1 MNSPGLWKPVVVIV
15 VVYFAFAIVNVLNKK
30 ILDKG
35 VSPMIVVTYRQAI
48 SCVFLA
54 PLAYFW
60 ERRSRPNLTSS
71 ILCHL
76 FLSALLGATLLQYT
90 FLVGLGYTSATF
102 SCAFTNMVPA
112 ITFMLSLP
120 FGLEKLNIKTNGGRA
135 KIIGT
140 LITVAGA
147 MILTFYKGM
156 PLGRPYRGATAAK
169 GNQGNMMDSTK
180 KTKNLTI
187 GSLVL
192 TASSIVLSCWYLLQ
206 ARIGK
211 MYPCP
216 YSSTAFMSFF
226 ATFQSAILSLIIE
239 RDFSKWVLK
248 GKLEIF
254 TVTYAGIVATGL
266 CFVGISWCVKQKG
279 PLFTAAFN
287 PTVQIFVAIFDFSI
301 LHAQIYFGS
310 VLGCVLIVIG
320 LYVLLWGKA
329 RSETE
334 QPVLNQ
340 PQTTEET
347 EDCNGRSQL

>member
-1 MNSPGLWKPVVVIV
+1 MNYPGLWKSLVVILLV
-15 VVYFAFAIVNVLNKK
+15 NFAFATVIVLNKK
-30 ILDKG
+30 ILEEG

-54 PLAYFW
+54 PLAYFC
-60 ERRSRPNLTSS
+60 ERSRPNHTAS

-76 FLSALLGATLLQYT
+76 LLSSLLGATLLQYT
-90 FLVGLGYTSATF
+90 YLVGLGYTSPTF
-102 SCAFTNMVPA
+102 SCAFTNMAPA
-112 ITFMLSLP
+112 ITFMLTLP
-120 FGLEKLNIKTNGGRA
+120 FGLEKLNIKTNAGKA
-135 KIIGT
+135 KLLGT

-147 MILTFYKGM
+147 LILTLYKGL
-156 PLGRPYRGATAAK
+156 PLGRPYRGATAAE

-180 KTKNLTI
+180 KTKNLTV
-187 GSLVL
+187 GSLFL
-192 TASSIVLSCWYLLQ
+192 TVSSIVLSCWFLLQ

-226 ATFQSAILSLIIE
+226 AAIQSAILSLITE

-254 TVTYAGIVATGL
+254 TVTYAGIVASGL

-287 PTVQIFVAIFDFSI
+287 PSVQIFVAIFDFSI
-301 LHAQIYFGS
+301 LHAQIYLGS
-310 VLGCVLIVIG
+310 VFGCVLVVIG

-340 PQTTEET
+340 PQAIDET